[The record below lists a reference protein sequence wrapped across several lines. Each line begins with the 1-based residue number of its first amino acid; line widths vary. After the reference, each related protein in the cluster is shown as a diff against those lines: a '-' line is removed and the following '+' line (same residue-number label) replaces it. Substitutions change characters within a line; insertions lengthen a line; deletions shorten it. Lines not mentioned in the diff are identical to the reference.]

1 MTFFFLGHVMGLGI
15 GTVLAALTM
24 GKTIGV
30 IGSWMDKQFTFA
42 TGMQLRKAG
51 QAAH

>member
-24 GKTIGV
+24 GKTIGI
-30 IGSWMDKQFTFA
+30 IGTWMDDHFTFA
-42 TGMQLRKAG
+42 TGLHLHKAG